1 MSHRFLLMLL
11 IFGML
16 VAVVTTLVAP
26 EGGIQ
31 LEWKWVAGGLV
42 LGSLLGALL
51 ARTVAMTGMP
61 EMVALFNGFGSK
73 GASWIPKLGSCQVPI
88 GVRHGLPQL

>member
-1 MSHRFLLMLL
+1 MEDLAK
-11 IFGML
+11 IFYLAAPALFIFGVKDLAKVRTSRRGNGLAALGML

-31 LEWKWVAGGLV
+31 LDWKWVAGGLI

-51 ARTVAMTGMP
+51 ARTI
-61 EMVALFNGFGSK
+61 ALN
-73 GASWIPKLGSCQVPI
+73 
-88 GVRHGLPQL
+88 PQT